1 MCQALFSFLLVI
13 IASISLETSG
23 VPLVQI
29 RKLRQQ
35 VLMSFCL
42 SPVQQNAERR
52 MQNKVSCLCSL
63 TLQPLSSLAHGWLE
77 HPLPQRE
84 GTGHM
89 VSVPDREQPEKCSEA
104 QSPLLHRLARNRPHT
119 LSLSATETFD
129 KNRLWGA
136 LSRNVTGIQKQFS
149 GSS

>member
-1 MCQALFSFLLVI
+1 MCQALFSFLLI
-13 IASISLETSG
+13 IIVSISLETSG
-23 VPLVQI
+23 VPLVQM

-35 VLMSFCL
+35 ALMSFCL
-42 SPVQQNAERR
+42 SPVQQDAERR
-52 MQNKVSCLCSL
+52 MQNKASWLCSL

-77 HPLPQRE
+77 HPPSEREHRAYGIPTRQRTAWE
-84 GTGHM
+84 VLWST
-89 VSVPDREQPEKCSEA
+89 VPFAP
-104 QSPLLHRLARNRPHT
+104 NRPHT

-136 LSRNVTGIQKQFS
+136 LSQNVTGIQKQFP